1 MPPTVTRRDLTA
13 LLLHSQEELAL
24 ERELVVPAPLVPGT
38 CVVAGVVAGRAE
50 GERRERR
57 AGAGVAIRHDLR
69 TVGQA
74 DELADA
80 LGRRRAAG
88 SLEQP
93 ADLEVPR
100 AWDVSLPRVALV
112 AAPAGV

>member
-1 MPPTVTRRDLTA
+1 MPPTVTTRDLTA
-13 LLLHSQEELAL
+13 SRLHSQEELAL
-24 ERELVVPAPLVPGT
+24 ERKLAVAAPLVPGAG
-38 CVVAGVVAGRAE
+38 VVAGVVAGRAE
-50 GERRERR
+50 GERRKRR
-57 AGAGVAIRHDLR
+57 AGAGVAVRHDLR

-88 SLEQP
+88 RLEQP

-100 AWDVSLPRVALV
+100 ARDVSLPRV
-112 AAPAGV
+112 